1 MLEFKMHTNL
11 VFADTLREFAESENL
26 GAGDFILT
34 NEFLYEKYL
43 KPLNLSCGAA
53 FLESYGQGEPTTA
66 MVDAIRADLPQG
78 VKRVVA
84 IGGGAVMDTAKMLSL
99 HTSAGKTEALF
110 DLSPGAEKPTRIFDV
125 YAVPTTCGTGSEVTN
140 ACAVELESLHTKQ
153 IGRAH
158 V

>member
-84 IGGGAVMDTAKMLSL
+84 IGGGAVMDTAKCSLSTPPPGRPRPSL
-99 HTSAGKTEALF
+99 TSAPARRSLPGFSTCTP
-110 DLSPGAEKPTRIFDV
+110 SPPPA
-125 YAVPTTCGTGSEVTN
+125 A
-140 ACAVELESLHTKQ
+140 
-153 IGRAH
+153 RAAK
-158 V
+158 